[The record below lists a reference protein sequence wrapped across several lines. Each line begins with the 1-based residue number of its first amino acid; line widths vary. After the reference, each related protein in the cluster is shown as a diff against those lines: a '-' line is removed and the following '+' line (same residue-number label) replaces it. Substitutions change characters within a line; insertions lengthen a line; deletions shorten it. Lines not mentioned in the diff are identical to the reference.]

1 MAVRPKNNKAVVSF
15 APISKESSYRTYR
28 RPFWLPAPPYYILA
42 VAISAAIF
50 FLVWGILHEGE
61 EMPWV
66 PAGILAS
73 ISIATAVVVREFFL
87 RRARNQFLRAQKRLD
102 YNLTSAASA
111 QHKSKDSGNKLT
123 IEKNAA
129 ILRNIE
135 RKSDAARV
143 LGKLPDAHWEVFE
156 ICNEYLQITERELQ
170 TVGVGSPRLPALRL
184 GREKVQ
190 EMHKFHLLAWAS
202 VETKTL
208 TQEARIRATIAEKL
222 ETAQK
227 ALAVLDS
234 ALQFYPNEAELTASA
249 TAVEEFIA
257 SIKVSHWIEQAER
270 SAFKGNYKRAIS
282 HYRDALFYLAR
293 ENVRSEEREMIAEK
307 INAEIE
313 KLREI
318 SGEEKDKKQIS
329 PNRKRKND

>member
-1 MAVRPKNNKAVVSF
+1 LAVRPKNNKAVVSF
-15 APISKESSYRTYR
+15 TPISKESSYRTYR
-28 RPFWLPAPPYYILA
+28 RPFWLPAPAYYILA

-50 FLVWGILHEGE
+50 FLAWGILHEGE
-61 EMPWV
+61 EMPWI

-73 ISIATAVVVREFFL
+73 ITLATAVVVREFFL
-87 RRARNQFLRAQKRLD
+87 RRARNRFLRAQNRLD
-102 YNLTSAASA
+102 YNLKSAAA
-111 QHKSKDSGNKLT
+111 QHKNKESNKLT
-123 IEKNAA
+123 IEQNAA
-129 ILRNIE
+129 IVRNIE
-135 RKSDAARV
+135 RKSEAAKV
-143 LGKLPDAHWEVFE
+143 LGKLPDTHWEVFE

-190 EMHKFHLLAWAS
+190 ELHKFHLLTWAA

-227 ALAVLDS
+227 ALAILDS
-234 ALQFYPNEAELTASA
+234 ALEFYPAEAELIESA

-257 SIKVSHWIEQAER
+257 SIKISHWIEQAER

-293 ENVRSEEREMIAEK
+293 ENVRNEEREMIAEK

-318 SGEEKDKKQIS
+318 SGEEKEKKQIS
-329 PNRKRKND
+329 PRRKRKDD

>member
-1 MAVRPKNNKAVVSF
+1 
-15 APISKESSYRTYR
+15 
-28 RPFWLPAPPYYILA
+28 LA
-42 VAISAAIF
+42 LAISAAIF

-61 EMPWV
+61 EMPWI

-73 ISIATAVVVREFFL
+73 VTIAAAVVLREFFL

-102 YNLTSAASA
+102 YNLTSAA
-111 QHKSKDSGNKLT
+111 QHKIKEPNKLT
-123 IEKNAA
+123 LEKNAA
-129 ILRNIE
+129 ILRHIE
-135 RKSDAARV
+135 RKSEAARV

-156 ICNEYLQITERELQ
+156 VCNEYLQITERELH

-184 GREKVQ
+184 GREKIQ
-190 EMHKFHLLAWAS
+190 ELHKFHLLTWAS

-234 ALQFYPNEAELTASA
+234 ALRFYPNESELTESA

-257 SIKVSHWIEQAER
+257 SIKISHWIEQAER
-270 SAFKGNYKRAIS
+270 SAFKGNYKRAIN

-313 KLREI
+313 KLRKI
-318 SGEEKDKKQIS
+318 SSERDKKLIS
-329 PNRKRKND
+329 SESKKKK